1 MRHPVGQ
8 RVGLARAGPGD
19 DQQRPGVTAAVPR
32 RLDLCGVQRAE
43 MGRRTGPA
51 VARSRDVRLRSVGRD
66 RPGCVRDTVHA
77 APHRRA
83 VWQHR
88 AGEQRAKATSRATS
102 GVRGGASSWARPPAG
117 HPGHGHPP
125 LGLAGAD
132 DVQSSGRGVPR
143 TRRPGKGARMDP
155 VATPRP
161 LRWET
166 LTKKQFDAIDR
177 REAVVLVTCSPL
189 EVHGPHLPLGAD
201 ALEGEGLAEHLLRFL
216 PERHRR
222 RTFLELPF
230 IYAATDTVP
239 QPGSLYF
246 RPSTTIRVLEDLG
259 RTLAAQGFRHVMVS
273 NFHGGPRHFVAIE
286 KACHRVH
293 RRYGLRMASIFS
305 LLISR
310 LTNGSS
316 SLEDVLGGIPGVH
329 APDLDGDTHGGLVE
343 TSQLLALHGEW
354 VDPDYERLPRRTA
367 DVWLAERGDAPHAG
381 DSGRAG
387 GIRGLIRMLRH

>member
-1 MRHPVGQ
+1 
-8 RVGLARAGPGD
+8 
-19 DQQRPGVTAAVPR
+19 
-32 RLDLCGVQRAE
+32 
-43 MGRRTGPA
+43 
-51 VARSRDVRLRSVGRD
+51 
-66 RPGCVRDTVHA
+66 
-77 APHRRA
+77 
-83 VWQHR
+83 
-88 AGEQRAKATSRATS
+88 
-102 GVRGGASSWARPPAG
+102 
-117 HPGHGHPP
+117 
-125 LGLAGAD
+125 
-132 DVQSSGRGVPR
+132 
-143 TRRPGKGARMDP
+143 MDP

-166 LTKKQFDAIDR
+166 LTKTQFDAIDR

-216 PERHRR
+216 PERHRG
-222 RTFLELPF
+222 RTFLKLPF

-246 RPSTTIRVLEDLG
+246 RPATTIHVLEDLG

-310 LTNGSS
+310 LTNGAS
-316 SLEDVLGGIPGVH
+316 SLDDVLGEIPGVH
-329 APDLDGDTHGGLVE
+329 APDLEGDTHGGLVE

-354 VDPDYERLPRRTA
+354 VDPVYEGLPRRTA
-367 DVWLAERGDAPHAG
+367 DIWLAERGDAPHAD

-387 GIRGLIRMLRH
+387 GIRGLIRMLRHQRKTASYFLDETYSGAPAGASAELGKRFLDTLGMHAATAVTELLDETIGPEDCHSPIWPLRFVFLDPWMIRLTNRLIGLRIPIA